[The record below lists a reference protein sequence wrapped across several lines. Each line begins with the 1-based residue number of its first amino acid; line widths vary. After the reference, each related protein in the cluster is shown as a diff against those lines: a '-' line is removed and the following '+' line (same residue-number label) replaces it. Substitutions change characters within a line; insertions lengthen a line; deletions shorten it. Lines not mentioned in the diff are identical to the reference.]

1 MSDDQAVE
9 QSLEDRIGNM
19 FDPGG
24 SSDEA
29 EVEQEAS
36 PEEQPEVAEGDDEAQ
51 PKEDTSEDY
60 QEVEY
65 EGEVWQVPTKLAKAI
80 MQERDYTQKTQQ
92 LADQRRALELQQ
104 KEVALWTEQQKFGA
118 SVAEDS
124 RKLELLDEYI
134 KHVESTTDWKTLTT
148 DEIVRARF
156 ELDQLTRQKQELQ
169 TTLQGKYQEFRQKQ
183 DLERSKIKQELEQHL
198 AKSIPSWSSETKGAI
213 EKYVQ
218 SNGYPEMAVQNM
230 SAMDYQVAWKA
241 MQFDKL
247 QAEKGKAVSKAAKA
261 PPVVK
266 PGAVNPMPK
275 ATQDK
280 LNFRKAIKKASTS
293 SDKARLIEQRLA
305 KMF

>member
-24 SSDEA
+24 PSDEP
-29 EVEQEAS
+29 EVVDEAS
-36 PEEQPEVAEGDDEAQ
+36 SEEQPEVAEGDDEAQ
-51 PKEDTSEDY
+51 PQEDTSEDY

-65 EGEVWQVPTKLAKAI
+65 EGEVWQVPPKLAKAI

-104 KEVALWTEQQKFGA
+104 KEIVLWNEQQKFGA

-134 KHVESTTDWKTLTT
+134 KHVESTTDWKSLTT
-148 DEIVRARF
+148 DEIVRARL
-156 ELDQLTRQKQELQ
+156 ELDQLNRQKQELQ
-169 TTLQGKYQEFRQKQ
+169 TTLHGKYQEFQQKQ
-183 DLERSKIKQELEQHL
+183 NSERSKIKQELEQHL
-198 AKSIPSWSSETKGAI
+198 AKSIPSWSPDTKSAI
-213 EKYVQ
+213 EKYAQ

-230 SAMDYQVAWKA
+230 SAMDYQIAWKA
-241 MQFDKL
+241 MQFDRL
-247 QAEKGKAVSKAAKA
+247 QAEKGKAVSKASKA

-275 ATQDK
+275 DVQDK
-280 LNFRKAIKKASTS
+280 LNFRKAIKKAPTS